1 MDDTDQ
7 FLLQYYLLGII
18 YYTKDR
24 KNLFDV
30 VDLAP
35 QGLSARSGKHAQPSW
50 APRCAVP
57 CSPVGSWSE
66 LS

>member
-24 KNLFDV
+24 KICLMWLI
-30 VDLAP
+30 LAP
-35 QGLSARSGKHAQPSW
+35 QGLSARVW
-50 APRCAVP
+50 
-57 CSPVGSWSE
+57 
-66 LS
+66 

>member
-24 KNLFDV
+24 KIQALFDM
-30 VDLAP
+30 VDL
-35 QGLSARSGKHAQPSW
+35 LSPTGFV
-50 APRCAVP
+50 C
-57 CSPVGSWSE
+57 
-66 LS
+66 